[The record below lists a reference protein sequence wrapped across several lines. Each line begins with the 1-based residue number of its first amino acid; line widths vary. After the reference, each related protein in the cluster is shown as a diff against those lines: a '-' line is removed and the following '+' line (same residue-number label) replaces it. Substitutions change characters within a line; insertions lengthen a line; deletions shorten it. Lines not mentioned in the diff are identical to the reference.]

1 LLLISFAL
9 VAIVNKPQEAD
20 DRLMQG
26 RALQP
31 VNA

>member
-1 LLLISFAL
+1 LLLISYAL
-9 VAIVNKPQEAD
+9 VAIVNKPQKAD
-20 DRLMQG
+20 AGLMQG